1 MANTKKKGGSPQ
13 TELKLVNSEHEP
25 EMPESE
31 LVDCAETLDTSA
43 KSEPEFDSEL
53 LEHEQPDSEQL
64 DSDPL
69 EGDFLES
76 DLEGESSETDFNFE
90 LAGRPPMTPGQR
102 HAEPSL
108 QAYLQNIGK
117 TDLIKAN
124 EEIELGR
131 AIHAGSDEALSKL
144 VVSNLRLVVSIA
156 KRFRNQGLDMEDMI
170 QEGNLG
176 LIHAAKKFDPTMGN
190 RFSTYATWWIR
201 QAVMRGIANKGRSI
215 RIPVHIR
222 AQLGRIRKYAKE
234 FRQDS
239 GRFPTEAELGAA
251 LELSAE
257 EVTRLVSSA
266 GSIASLDEVIPGSE
280 KDTLGSFIE
289 DHCSPRP
296 ERGAEQA
303 MLRRGID
310 RLTQYLSPLE
320 KEAISY
326 LYGLEGDGVYDSKM
340 VAAKLKI
347 DVPELRRIQKRS
359 LKKLRRH
366 LFNKSIDDFIS

>member
-1 MANTKKKGGSPQ
+1 MARMKKSA
-13 TELKLVNSEHEP
+13 VSEAALDD
-25 EMPESE
+25 SLSDE
-31 LVDCAETLDTSA
+31 LVE
-43 KSEPEFDSEL
+43 
-53 LEHEQPDSEQL
+53 L
-64 DSDPL
+64 DSLNDELAADLTSDMTTDMTADLTSDLAAEAASEL
-69 EGDFLES
+69 EGDDF
-76 DLEGESSETDFNFE
+76 EGDGLAHIIGPGRKKRVEPASEE
-90 LAGRPPMTPGQR
+90 
-102 HAEPSL
+102 SL
-108 QAYLQNIGK
+108 QAYLHNIGK

-201 QAVMRGIANKGRSI
+201 QAVMRGIANKGRVI
-215 RIPVHIR
+215 RIPVHVR
-222 AQLGRIRKYAKE
+222 AQLGRIRRFAKD
-234 FRQDS
+234 FRQAN
-239 GRFPTEAELGAA
+239 GRFPTEVELAGG
-251 LELSAE
+251 LEISTDE
-257 EVTRLVSSA
+257 ISRLVNSA
-266 GSIASLDEVIPGSE
+266 GNIASLDEVVPGSE

-289 DHCSPRP
+289 DQFTAKP

-310 RLTQYLSPLE
+310 RLTQFLSPLE
-320 KEAISY
+320 KTAISY

-340 VAAKLKI
+340 VAAKLGI

-366 LFNKSIDDFIS
+366 LYNKSINDFIS